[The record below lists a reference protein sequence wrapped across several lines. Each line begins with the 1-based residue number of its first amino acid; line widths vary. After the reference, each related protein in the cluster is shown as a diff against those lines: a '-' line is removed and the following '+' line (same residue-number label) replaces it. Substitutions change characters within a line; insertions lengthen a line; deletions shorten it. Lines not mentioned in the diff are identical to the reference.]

1 MVGDLSALLIDADDR
16 QVFHLKRSGRY
27 EPESLQAWAD
37 MIQYGDTVLDV
48 GAYTGLYSI
57 LAAKKGATV
66 YALEP
71 MPANAWRCSCNFDLN
86 QYPGNIKL
94 LRTAASDEMG
104 IVSLHYNRRVPLTTG
119 GSINGRGSMH
129 NETMDVPTIKID
141 ALALTT
147 KVSAMKID
155 VERHER
161 AVIKGAIR
169 LIERDRPKLLIET
182 LDAEMSEDLL
192 KLLPGYDAAAT
203 LDGRNTLYVP
213 CQS

>member
-86 QYPGNIKL
+86 QYPATSSCCGPRR
-94 LRTAASDEMG
+94 RTRWGSSPCT
-104 IVSLHYNRRVPLTTG
+104 ITG
-119 GSINGRGSMH
+119 GCH
-129 NETMDVPTIKID
+129 
-141 ALALTT
+141 
-147 KVSAMKID
+147 
-155 VERHER
+155 
-161 AVIKGAIR
+161 
-169 LIERDRPKLLIET
+169 
-182 LDAEMSEDLL
+182 
-192 KLLPGYDAAAT
+192 
-203 LDGRNTLYVP
+203 
-213 CQS
+213 